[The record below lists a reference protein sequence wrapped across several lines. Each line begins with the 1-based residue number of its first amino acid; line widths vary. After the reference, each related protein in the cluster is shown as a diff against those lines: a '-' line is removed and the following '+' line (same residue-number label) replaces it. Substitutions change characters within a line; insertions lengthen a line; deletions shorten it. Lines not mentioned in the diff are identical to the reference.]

1 MGILSPKQKKIVENI
16 EGAVLVLAGAGSGKT
31 RILTERV
38 RHLLEDIKGHFR
50 VLALTFTN
58 KAAEEMES
66 RLVDIKD
73 LKKRAFIGTIHKFCL
88 EVIKSHGNVIG
99 IAKMPHIFETEDV
112 RKKIVEELFES
123 NIKLKI
129 YLEEKKSGKEKMD
142 LINRGL
148 SFISQK
154 KRELILPGNEAFHS
168 LHEAQQVLYKEY
180 NDLLNSQDAMDFDD
194 VLILAYRIFIERPKV
209 AELYSR
215 LYKYVCIDEA
225 QDLNFAQYEIIKTMC
240 LGRHDNILMVGDP
253 NQAIYGFNGAD
264 KKFMLRHF
272 KSDFNAEI
280 EELRENYRSSLAVI
294 KAANCLIPGSI
305 DEENVKIKGDFA
317 LKAFDSEEAEA
328 KGVVGKIKRL
338 LAEKNIEGKG
348 IEGGISLKQIAVL
361 ARNRYVF
368 KSLEKELEKNR
379 IDFFYKKVYT
389 PSECE
394 SDFVK
399 IFDLGTRILTNP
411 LDRIH
416 FSQIRELL
424 QIREQPVENVND
436 GLLKLTSLKDN
447 IGDKELKQQYHLLI
461 EAWSILSKEENQYT
475 KALEKL
481 ENYAQG
487 ISTSNDEDK
496 SQKALILEDIK
507 ELKELWRKFLT
518 QAPTDNR
525 TLQSFK
531 TYVALG
537 ITSITKKQTG
547 LTLGTI
553 HSVKGLEYDV
563 VFLIGMTDGTF
574 PDYRAVKKRGK
585 AIEEE
590 ENNAFVAIT
599 RSKRLLYITYPETKF
614 MPWDNETPYIQKPSR
629 FLENFILPKPKIAKY
644 KPQPIP
650 NQKLHIC

>member
-1 MGILSPKQKKIVENI
+1 MMEFLSAKQKEIVENTD
-16 EGAVLVLAGAGSGKT
+16 GAMLVLAGAGSGKT

-38 RHLLEDIKGHFR
+38 RYLLEDKKGHFR

-58 KAAEEMES
+58 KAAEEMEN
-66 RLVDIKD
+66 RLADIKD

-123 NIKLKI
+123 NIKLKV
-129 YLEEKKSGKEKMD
+129 YLEEKKSEREKRD

-180 NDLLNSQDAMDFDD
+180 NDLLKSQDAMDFDD

-264 KKFMLRHF
+264 KKFMLKHF
-272 KSDFNAEI
+272 KRDFNAAI
-280 EELRENYRSSLAVI
+280 DELRENYRSSLEVI

-305 DEENVKIKGDFA
+305 NEENVKIQGDFA
-317 LKAFDSEEAEA
+317 LKAFETEETEA

-338 LAEKNIEGKG
+338 LEEKTIEG
-348 IEGGISLKQIAVL
+348 IEGDISLKQIAVL
-361 ARNRYVF
+361 ARNKYVF
-368 KSLEKELEKNR
+368 KSLEKELEKNC
-379 IDFFYKKVYT
+379 IDYFYKKVYK

-399 IFDLGTRILTNP
+399 LFDLGTRILTNP

-424 QIREQPVENVND
+424 QLRDQPVEKVND
-436 GLLKLTSLKDN
+436 GLIKLTSLKYK
-447 IGDKELKQQYHLLI
+447 IADKELKQQYNVLI

-481 ENYAQG
+481 EIFAQG
-487 ISTSNDEDK
+487 ISNVEDI

-531 TYVALG
+531 THVALG

-553 HSVKGLEYDV
+553 HSVKGLEYDI

-574 PDYRAVKKRGK
+574 PDYRAVKKGGK
-585 AIEEE
+585 AIDEEK
-590 ENNAFVAIT
+590 NNVFVAIT
-599 RSKRLLYITYPETKF
+599 RSKRLLYITYPKTKF
-614 MPWDNETPYIQKPSR
+614 MPWDNETPFPQKPSR
-629 FLENFILPKPKIAKY
+629 LLKNFILSKPKITNF
-644 KPQPIP
+644 KPQPIE
-650 NQKLHIC
+650 NQKLHMR